1 MVNVGYVQQ
10 CCVGE
15 VDTWALCTLWCV
27 IITTS
32 LSPEEKSFRLPSVV
46 DIGMCVGKETLLLW
60 ELEGLH
66 HTKMTMCPYL

>member
-1 MVNVGYVQQ
+1 MYNNVVWAKLILG
-10 CCVGE
+10 
-15 VDTWALCTLWCV
+15 ALCTLWCV